1 MGGMKVVINR
11 VPVLIAEKGQRE
23 RRKIT
28 LEKAAGEMEISYSTL
43 RAIANDSIREYPK
56 DVLAKMCAYFGCN
69 VGDILSYEEV
79 AEAA

>member
-28 LEKAAGEMEISYSTL
+28 LEKAAAEMGISYSTL

-56 DVLAKMCAYFGCN
+56 DVLAKLCEYFGCN
-69 VGDILSYEEV
+69 VGDILIYDEV
-79 AEAA
+79 AEPA